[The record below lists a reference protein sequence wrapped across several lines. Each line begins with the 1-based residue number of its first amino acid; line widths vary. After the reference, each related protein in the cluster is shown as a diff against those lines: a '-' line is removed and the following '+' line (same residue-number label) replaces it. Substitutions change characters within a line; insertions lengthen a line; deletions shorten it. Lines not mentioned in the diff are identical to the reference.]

1 MDSEEKM
8 DLNQV
13 KTQNETL
20 AAMAKVLDLKNVE
33 LEDLKQS
40 LARSKTRYQCGML
53 LLGIFLIVIQN
64 TWWVNEEMDGL
75 LENELLK
82 ERSQVRNLTLENQAL
97 MDQLNSLK
105 RLNEAAMQEMG
116 GLLENELL
124 KEKSQVRNLT
134 LENQGLM
141 DQLNSLKR
149 LNEAAMGFKTRR
161 TDFDNTELHRACK
174 LENIDYEFM
183 LLVFGSDPNAKNE
196 DEETPLHFATRTG
209 NWRVVS
215 TLLMYDPDVN
225 LVNKDQE
232 SALHLATRIGIM
244 EIIEDLVTHGADI
257 NVMNLRKETP
267 LHLAVL
273 NGNFQAAKNLLFLG
287 ANKYLK
293 NDRGQ
298 DSLTLAKNNKQTDII
313 TLLESDEF
321 MLGYDYD
328 TPKYK

>member
-1 MDSEEKM
+1 MDSKKETG
-8 DLNQV
+8 LNQI

-20 AAMAKVLDLKNVE
+20 ATLAKILDLKNVE
-33 LEDLKQS
+33 LENLKKN

-82 ERSQVRNLTLENQAL
+82 ERSQVRNLTLENQ
-97 MDQLNSLK
+97 
-105 RLNEAAMQEMG
+105 
-116 GLLENELL
+116 
-124 KEKSQVRNLT
+124 
-134 LENQGLM
+134 GLM

-149 LNEAAMGFKTRR
+149 LNEAAMGFKSRR

-174 LENIDYEFM
+174 MENIDYEFM

-196 DEETPLHFATRTG
+196 DEETPLHLATRTG

-232 SALHLATRIGIM
+232 SALHLATRIGVM

-313 TLLESDEF
+313 ALLENDEF
-321 MLGYDYD
+321 MLDYEYDQ
-328 TPKYK
+328 PEYK

>member
-82 ERSQVRNLTLENQAL
+82 ERSQVRNLTLENQDL
-97 MDQLNSLK
+97 MEQLNSLK
-105 RLNEAAMQEMG
+105 RLNEMD

-124 KEKSQVRNLT
+124 KERSQVRNLT

-149 LNEAAMGFKTRR
+149 LNEAAMGFKSRR

-174 LENIDYEFM
+174 MENIDYEFM

-196 DEETPLHFATRTG
+196 DEETPLHLATRTG

-232 SALHLATRIGIM
+232 SALHLATRIGVM

-298 DSLTLAKNNKQTDII
+298 DSLILAKNNKQTDII
-313 TLLESDEF
+313 ALLENDEF
-321 MLGYDYD
+321 MLDYDYD
-328 TPKYK
+328 QPKYK